1 MGKIHRWGMVI
12 AFIVIIASAYLG
24 IKTVFIEDNSATVPN
39 MAGLQLVDA
48 VEALQKEGLLA
59 KVDQVDS
66 PERADNVISQNLPAG
81 EKVSKGKVVIVR
93 VSKGGSVLPVA
104 SAAAPPPGR

>member
-48 VEALQKEGLLA
+48 VEALQ
-59 KVDQVDS
+59 
-66 PERADNVISQNLPAG
+66 
-81 EKVSKGKVVIVR
+81 
-93 VSKGGSVLPVA
+93 
-104 SAAAPPPGR
+104 